1 MPDIKKPALMIALYR
16 LDKFGL
22 IEGRTHREIAILL
35 GIKGEQ
41 GAVDTRMSRYMRDY
55 RKYKEQSNVICKNAC
70 ILRYLLK
77 EKEE

>member
-1 MPDIKKPALMIALYR
+1 MNDIKKPALMIALYR

-35 GIKGEQ
+35 GIKGDQ

-55 RKYKEQSNVICKNAC
+55 KMYLKQSNEICKNAC
-70 ILRYLLK
+70 ILRHLLK
-77 EKEE
+77 KKEM